1 MEDERYMKEGR
12 RGVIGWIV
20 RHPKTTVT
28 LCLFLLFAVF
38 VFGLEVTAKRGM
50 ERRIAAIRARGEP
63 VTVADLAA
71 LRRTINDDGERI
83 FAIARIAEE
92 TIKIKICEPT
102 WGCVATDDP
111 TKATPTG
118 ERIRGP
124 CLKFCTE
131 CLDGCADERR
141 RLHEAMKLQG
151 NLIRLNWVSPAM
163 NVVIPHL
170 RGIRQAVRILSIEA
184 GIAAEH
190 GDSDAAGRAILDL
203 CSLSP
208 FCGPDCSVIVALTQ
222 MSAIVAVA
230 DRIERSINQCGLTA
244 GVLLE
249 LQRRLAAVEA
259 SLDLN
264 RCFLV
269 ERVFFIDMMTCL
281 QAGAIPSAAVFGG
294 PQYMGTMWR
303 YMPGFRYMDSNAG
316 LNAYAQIVDAIDG
329 PTIESLNRLE
339 SIRASAP
346 SNAWYAVYSRS
357 LVPSLTRAVVL
368 WLRSVGQLRAMQVA
382 IAAER
387 YRLANHRWPE
397 AASELVPEFLRDVP
411 IDPIDDRFIRFAR
424 IPEGIK
430 SWTISSDESNADA
443 MANIAK
449 TFKATLGVSAKSL
462 DALATLT
469 EKIKALGVEDMV
481 IDHGAGTAK
490 EMLQNNTLIR
500 RAAIK
505 KNFKPLGYPVITFAQ
520 RDDSMLEALIATL
533 GIAKYS
539 SLVVLSKIEKWKN
552 LALFTSRQNIYTDP
566 QVPMQVEQKIYKI
579 GEPSPESPLMITT
592 NFSLTYFIVSGEV
605 ENSKVPCRLA
615 VMDSEGLSVL
625 TAWAA
630 GKFTASKIAQFI
642 QESGIENEVKNK
654 ELIIPGY
661 VAILSGA
668 IEDKLP
674 GWKVT
679 VGPRE
684 ANAIPTFLKTRV

>member
-1 MEDERYMKEGR
+1 MALT
-12 RGVIGWIV
+12 GVEIFKLL
-20 RHPKTTVT
+20 PKTNCKKCGHPT
-28 LCLFLLFAVF
+28 CLAF
-38 VFGLEVTAKRGM
+38 
-50 ERRIAAIRARGEP
+50 
-63 VTVADLAA
+63 
-71 LRRTINDDGERI
+71 
-83 FAIARIAEE
+83 
-92 TIKIKICEPT
+92 
-102 WGCVATDDP
+102 
-111 TKATPTG
+111 
-118 ERIRGP
+118 
-124 CLKFCTE
+124 
-131 CLDGCADERR
+131 
-141 RLHEAMKLQG
+141 AMKLAQ
-151 NLIRLNWVSPAM
+151 
-163 NVVIPHL
+163 
-170 RGIRQAVRILSIEA
+170 RQASLDACPDVSEEAKRVLGEASAPPVRPISFGVGAKSVKMGEETVLFRHEKKFVNPCVFALEIKDTMADDEIAKLVDEVVHSEMDRVGQKLRIDALFIHNASNDAGRFEAVVKAVAARAPDVPVIISAGNPAAAEA
-184 GIAAEH
+184 GIK
-190 GDSDAAGRAILDL
+190 
-203 CSLSP
+203 
-208 FCGPDCSVIVALTQ
+208 V
-222 MSAIVAVA
+222 VA
-230 DRIERSINQCGLTA
+230 DKKPILY
-244 GVLLE
+244 
-249 LQRRLAAVEA
+249 
-259 SLDLN
+259 
-264 RCFLV
+264 
-269 ERVFFIDMMTCL
+269 
-281 QAGAIPSAAVFGG
+281 GA
-294 PQYMGTMWR
+294 
-303 YMPGFRYMDSNAG
+303 
-316 LNAYAQIVDAIDG
+316 
-329 PTIESLNRLE
+329 
-339 SIRASAP
+339 
-346 SNAWYAVYSRS
+346 
-357 LVPSLTRAVVL
+357 
-368 WLRSVGQLRAMQVA
+368 
-382 IAAER
+382 
-387 YRLANHRWPE
+387 
-397 AASELVPEFLRDVP
+397 
-411 IDPIDDRFIRFAR
+411 
-424 IPEGIK
+424 
-430 SWTISSDESNADA
+430 DESNADA

-449 TFKATLGVSAKSL
+449 THKATLGVSAKGL
-462 DALATLT
+462 DALSALT
-469 EKIKALGVEDMV
+469 EKIKALGIEDIV

-684 ANAIPTFLKTRV
+684 ANGLPAFLKSRA